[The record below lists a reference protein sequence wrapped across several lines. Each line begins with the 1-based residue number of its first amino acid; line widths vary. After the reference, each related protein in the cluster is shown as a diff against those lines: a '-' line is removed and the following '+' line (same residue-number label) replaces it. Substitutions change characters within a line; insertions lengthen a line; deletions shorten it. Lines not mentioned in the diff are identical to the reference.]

1 MDELIGGLVADAG
14 VDRSAVE
21 KAVSIILGFLVREG
35 PANDA
40 VAGDTVSAISSLP
53 QLV

>member
-1 MDELIGGLVADAG
+1 MDELIGRLFADGG
-14 VDRSAVE
+14 VDGMAAER
-21 KAVSIILGFLVREG
+21 AVSIILGFLVREG

-40 VAGDTVSAISSLP
+40 VAGDTVSAIPGLP